1 MDHHRLHSCDRDRDA
16 ATGNES
22 IGREASRTGGSGKC
36 VGCGYRQTR
45 HSVRCLA
52 VDGTAGTWMEL
63 DEGNLF
69 ALSPSLTRCYWY
81 GARRGGAGDLVRQ
94 RLSLSQGDAA
104 EHDRRSPRS
113 GRRMGLTTLRQA
125 SRCVRLCP
133 RGCVRRSPNGGAM
146 VVSPDTPGH
155 SGGGCVRVLSICCF
169 YVFSF
174 IGHRTH

>member
-133 RGCVRRSPNGGAM
+133 REVCPPQPKRRCNGSLARHTRTQRRRLR
-146 VVSPDTPGH
+146 PRFKH
-155 SGGGCVRVLSICCF
+155 LLLLCF
-169 YVFSF
+169 
-174 IGHRTH
+174 